1 MTFIK
6 VETARCAVRHLWS
19 LSGVMLSRLFRSGR
33 FFNRLVVGFDPVG
46 MEEAGFVDPLV
57 SVRAEEIALRLQ
69 EICWQSRLAITI
81 KVSERRGK
89 RGNGDAMFNR
99 SRDRDAPIALRFL
112 NDPREIAIEQKIVQR
127 GIAMVRFNDPV

>member
-1 MTFIK
+1 
-6 VETARCAVRHLWS
+6 
-19 LSGVMLSRLFRSGR
+19 MLSRLFRSGR
-33 FFNRLVVGFDPVG
+33 FFNRLLVGFDPVG

-89 RGNGDAMFNR
+89 RGNGDAMFNG
-99 SRDRDAPIALRFL
+99 SRDRDAPIALRFQSAKA
-112 NDPREIAIEQKIVQR
+112 PFPACKR
-127 GIAMVRFNDPV
+127 RFSMRKARRVLHRQGALDCL